1 MSRLATV
8 FADIT
13 PRAVSAGLMVALVGY
28 ASSVAIVIQGLRAV
42 GASGADIASA
52 LLLLGLAKGAVA
64 IGLSLVTRMPVSIA
78 WTTPGL
84 ALLISVGG
92 TAGGFADAVGA
103 FILAGLMIAFAGLW
117 PRLGALVV
125 AIPKPIASAMLAGVL
140 LKLCLAPFIALK
152 ALPVTAGAVILVW
165 LILMRFARSAA
176 VPVAALVALVST
188 IALAPPGTYDG
199 VLQWPQV
206 TLTTPTFSLEATVS
220 LALPLFF
227 VTMASQN
234 ITGLAVL
241 ATFGYHLKTS
251 LAFVS
256 TGLASVVIAPFGAPT
271 VNLAAVTAALAAGP
285 DAGPDPQK
293 RYVTAVFSGIGYIML
308 ALIAGLA
315 AATVTRAPPLLIEA
329 VAGLALIGAFSN
341 AALAALNDETVRLSA
356 AITFLTTASGL
367 SIAGIGSAFLGLVF
381 GLLVMGIERWPRQN
395 I

>member
-293 RYVTAVFSGIGYIML
+293 RYVAAVFSGIGYIML

>member
-1 MSRLATV
+1 MSRYATI

-52 LLLLGLAKGAVA
+52 LLLLGLAKGTVA

-103 FILAGLMIAFAGLW
+103 FILAGLMIALAGLW
-117 PRLGALVV
+117 PRLGTLVI
-125 AIPKPIASAMLAGVL
+125 AIPKPVASAMLAGVL

-176 VPVAALVALVST
+176 VPAAALVALVST

-199 VLQWPQV
+199 VRQWPQV

-234 ITGLAVL
+234 ITGLA
-241 ATFGYHLKTS
+241 
-251 LAFVS
+251 
-256 TGLASVVIAPFGAPT
+256 SVVIAPFGAPT

-285 DAGPDPQK
+285 DAGPDLRK
-293 RYVTAVFSGIGYIML
+293 RYVAAVFSGIGYMVL

-341 AALAALNDETVRLSA
+341 AALAALNDESFRLSA

-381 GLLVMGIERWPRQN
+381 GLMVMGIERWQRRN